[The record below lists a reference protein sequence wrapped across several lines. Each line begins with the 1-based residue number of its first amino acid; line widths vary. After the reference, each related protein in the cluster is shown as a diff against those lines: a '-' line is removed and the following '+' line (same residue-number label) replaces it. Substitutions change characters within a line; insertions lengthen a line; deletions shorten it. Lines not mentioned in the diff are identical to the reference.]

1 MKDHVTSIGKLLRLV
16 DGKFMRGDVEIKPEI
31 GNPERIALLQK
42 IERERTQRE
51 MAYRE
56 NFILRRVAELKGKRK
71 MKTNRLI
78 NECHCY
84 NCRKY
89 EECQTK
95 GVFDDDPGFDFCVN
109 YEDVSYPDDDNDEND

>member
-1 MKDHVTSIGKLLRLV
+1 MPNISSDYAKNRTMKI
-16 DGKFMRGDVEIKPEI
+16 
-31 GNPERIALLQK
+31 
-42 IERERTQRE
+42 
-51 MAYRE
+51 
-56 NFILRRVAELKGKRK
+56 
-71 MKTNRLI
+71 NRQI

-109 YEDVSYPDDDNDEND
+109 YEDVSYPDDAIDEIFRNLPRLVRNKRDGSIELIDYDNAAEWRGDLERKPSLYQWLPINGNTL

>member
-1 MKDHVTSIGKLLRLV
+1 MLRCLVLYSISR
-16 DGKFMRGDVEIKPEI
+16 
-31 GNPERIALLQK
+31 RIHPPP
-42 IERERTQRE
+42 RC
-51 MAYRE
+51 
-56 NFILRRVAELKGKRK
+56 RVKRKEK
-71 MKTNRLI
+71 MKTNRPI

-89 EECQTK
+89 EECRAK

>member
-1 MKDHVTSIGKLLRLV
+1 MKI
-16 DGKFMRGDVEIKPEI
+16 
-31 GNPERIALLQK
+31 
-42 IERERTQRE
+42 
-51 MAYRE
+51 
-56 NFILRRVAELKGKRK
+56 
-71 MKTNRLI
+71 NRQI

-109 YEDVSYPDDDNDEND
+109 YEDVSYPDDDNDEKRKSKGIHYTCHVYGTRVC